1 MKPTRSLRHRRSWVV
16 ALLAVLLGA
25 GLSGFGSVPSAA
37 ATPTTQTSQV
47 GIQNQAGIQN
57 QYYWGPVSRNC
68 SPSNF
73 SCMVRATGGAG
84 WQYHLRDGVVK
95 SSWKNTTATPR
106 ISSHGSGQQTAS
118 VTAHTSL
125 SNASAKCECVTLPCP
140 VSAEERA

>member
-25 GLSGFGSVPSAA
+25 GLSGFGSAPSAA

-68 SPSNF
+68 SPSNLP
-73 SCMVRATGGAG
+73 VYRATGVPVGSTTCVMG
-84 WQYHLRDGVVK
+84 W
-95 SSWKNTTATPR
+95 
-106 ISSHGSGQQTAS
+106 
-118 VTAHTSL
+118 
-125 SNASAKCECVTLPCP
+125 
-140 VSAEERA
+140 